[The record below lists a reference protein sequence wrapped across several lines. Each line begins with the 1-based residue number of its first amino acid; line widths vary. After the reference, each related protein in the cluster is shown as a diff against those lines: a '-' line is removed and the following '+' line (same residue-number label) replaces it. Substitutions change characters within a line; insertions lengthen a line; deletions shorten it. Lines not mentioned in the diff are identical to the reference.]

1 MQNPDELETDYKKYI
16 SDLKRFVPDGVVEID
31 LSLLH
36 ELGLLSCEEPAL
48 TAETALTHHFYVV
61 ESNDKLTLFNQKYV
75 VWIVPQLVE
84 EIPTTFTLIASNDK
98 QQTHL
103 EMVFATT
110 GVYNH
115 SSLVLRILEKFL
127 EQIEENEQEICPY
140 NRPFA

>member
-1 MQNPDELETDYKKYI
+1 MQNPEELEADYKKYI
-16 SDLKRFVPDGVVEID
+16 SDLKRFVPDGIVEID

-36 ELGLLSCEEPAL
+36 ELGLLSCEE
-48 TAETALTHHFYVV
+48 TNTSAETALTHNFYVV
-61 ESNDKLTLFNQKYV
+61 ESHDKLTLFNQKYV

-84 EIPTTFTLIASNDK
+84 QVPTTYTLIASNDK
-98 QQTHL
+98 QMTHL
-103 EMVFATT
+103 EMVFATS

-140 NRPFA
+140 NR